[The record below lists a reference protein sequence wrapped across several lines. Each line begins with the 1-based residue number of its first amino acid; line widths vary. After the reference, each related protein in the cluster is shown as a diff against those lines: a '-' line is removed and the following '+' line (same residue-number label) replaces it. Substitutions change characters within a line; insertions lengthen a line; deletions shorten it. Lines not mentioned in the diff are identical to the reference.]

1 MFRLLEYF
9 STLYQLTN
17 LRSDNLFFSYCMG
30 EEEKKTVRYIYFIS
44 LAVCHPILAGFC
56 DKKLWLLL
64 VKWTKGEKPIKF
76 LIDI

>member
-30 EEEKKTVRYIYFIS
+30 EEEKNTVRYIYFIS
-44 LAVCHPILAGFC
+44 LAVCHRYPSSQVSMIRNFGYC
-56 DKKLWLLL
+56 QSNGQKGKSL
-64 VKWTKGEKPIKF
+64 VN
-76 LIDI
+76 L